1 MLRELILPSGTNLQ
15 EDPWNSAVLVT
26 PRHSVRMK
34 WNAEA
39 IRQHCTKSKET
50 LYIVRAEDTVKGTP
64 LMLAERIALLDVTN
78 GARGTIVGIMLNP
91 KEPPLPNA
99 PIVRLKF
106 LPSYIL
112 VRKICHQEC
121 SPSTVRYDRSVF
133 VHRLSLPGTDDA
145 SSYRRHSP
153 AANRRC
159 PQHIQHVRC
168 AVEKLWTRD
177 HSVAAR
183 VQRRVIFRPKQLPG
197 VATGRR

>member
-1 MLRELILPSGTNLQ
+1 MRKGTVHDDQISMLRELILPSGTNLQ

-64 LMLAERIALLDVTN
+64 LMLAERIALLKRKVAGSGKSKHGELQEEVEFAIGMKVMVTENLETDLDVTN

-112 VRKICHQEC
+112 V
-121 SPSTVRYDRSVF
+121 
-133 VHRLSLPGTDDA
+133 L
-145 SSYRRHSP
+145 
-153 AANRRC
+153 
-159 PQHIQHVRC
+159 
-168 AVEKLWTRD
+168 
-177 HSVAAR
+177 
-183 VQRRVIFRPKQLPG
+183 
-197 VATGRR
+197 

>member
-1 MLRELILPSGTNLQ
+1 MRKGTVHDDQISMLRELILPSGTNLQ

-64 LMLAERIALLDVTN
+64 LTLAERIALLKRKVTGSGKSKHGELQEVELAIEMKVMVTVNLETDLDVTN
-78 GARGTIVGIMLNP
+78 GARVSIVGIMLNP
-91 KEPPLPNA
+91 KGPPLPNT

-112 VRKICHQEC
+112 VKWIGRKL
-121 SPSTVRYDRSVF
+121 RSC
-133 VHRLSLPGTDDA
+133 GD
-145 SSYRRHSP
+145 
-153 AANRRC
+153 
-159 PQHIQHVRC
+159 
-168 AVEKLWTRD
+168 
-177 HSVAAR
+177 
-183 VQRRVIFRPKQLPG
+183 
-197 VATGRR
+197 GRKALYL